1 MNRRRTRRTI
11 AAPHLAK
18 LALYLCTLL
27 FTAPA
32 FAQTSSPRIATITV
46 PGAPLSSFDIGYVD
60 PTTQTYYF
68 SDRSNNAVDII
79 DAKTNTFVG
88 RVGGFAGPSTSLK
101 TAGPNGV
108 VVLAKLK
115 QVWAS
120 NGDSTVKVIDT
131 ASQPPHIADSIATG
145 GSKRANEMDYAA
157 EEGIVLVT
165 NEAEDPPYVSLIST
179 APGHKILGQIKF
191 PDATN
196 GLEAPAWDR
205 VGKRFYLS
213 IPELNH
219 DKAKGAIAEIDPKSM
234 KVLNLIELDKCQP
247 AGLAFGPRQHLLVGC
262 SEDAIEAGFPPKS
275 LIVDVKTRKVV
286 QTIAQVGGSDEVS
299 YNPKDNRYYLAAR
312 GMPGGAVLGVI
323 DAKNNRWIANIP
335 TAKNAHSV
343 AADPGNNRIF
353 VPLTPN
359 PDCPNGCVAVYASE
373 RIKRGKS
380 STAGTSG

>member
-1 MNRRRTRRTI
+1 MNRRMTRRTV
-11 AAPHLAK
+11 ALPHLAT
-18 LALYLCTLL
+18 LAFCLSAVS

-46 PGAPLSSFDIGYVD
+46 PGAPLASFDMSYVD
-60 PTTQTYYF
+60 PATQTYYLA
-68 SDRSNNAVDII
+68 DRSNNAVDMI
-79 DAKTNTFVG
+79 DAKTNAFIG
-88 RVGGFAGPSTSLK
+88 RVGGFSGPTSSVD

-115 QVWAS
+115 QVWAG
-120 NGDSTVKVIDT
+120 NGDGTVKVIDM
-131 ASQPPHIADSIATG
+131 ASQPPRIVDSIATG
-145 GSKRANEMDYAA
+145 GSKRADEMDYAA
-157 EEGIVLVT
+157 EAGIVLVA
-165 NEAEDPPYVSLIST
+165 NDAEEPPFASLIST
-179 APGHKILGQIKF
+179 APGHKILAQIKF

-213 IPELNH
+213 IPELNK
-219 DKAKGAIAEIDPKSM
+219 DKAKGAVAEIDPKTM
-234 KVLNLIELDKCQP
+234 KVVNLIEVDKCQP

-275 LIVDVKTRKVV
+275 LIVDVRSRKVV
-286 QTIAQVGGSDEVS
+286 ATITEVGGSDEVW

-323 DAKNNRWIANIP
+323 DAKTNRWIANLP

-343 AADPGNNRIF
+343 AANPGNHRIF

-359 PDCPNGCVAVYASE
+359 PDCPQGCVAVYASE

-380 STAGTSG
+380 SAAGTSG

>member
-1 MNRRRTRRTI
+1 MNRRITRRTI
-11 AAPHLAK
+11 APPYLAT
-18 LALYLCTLL
+18 LALCLCTIP

-32 FAQTSSPRIATITV
+32 FAQTSSARIAVITV
-46 PGAPLSSFDIGYVD
+46 PGAPLASFDMSYVD
-60 PTTQTYYF
+60 PATQTYYLT
-68 SDRSNNAVDII
+68 DRSNSAVDII
-79 DAKTNTFVG
+79 DAKTNAFVG
-88 RVGGFAGPSTSLK
+88 RVGGFSGPSSSVE

-108 VVLAKLK
+108 VVLGKLR

-120 NGDSTVKVIDT
+120 NGDGTVKVIDM
-131 ASQPPHIADSIATG
+131 ASQPPRIVDSIATG
-145 GSKRANEMDYAA
+145 ASKRADEMEFAAQEGVVLVANDA
-157 EEGIVLVT
+157 EE
-165 NEAEDPPYVSLIST
+165 PPFATLIST

-219 DKAKGAIAEIDPKSM
+219 DKAKGAVAEIDPKSK
-234 KVLNLIELDKCQP
+234 KVINLIEVDKCQP

-262 SEDAIEAGFPPKS
+262 SQDAIEAGFPPKA
-275 LIVDVKTRKVV
+275 LIVDVRIRKVV
-286 QTIAQVGGSDEVS
+286 ATITEVGGADEVW

-323 DAKNNRWIANIP
+323 DAKTNRWIANLP

-343 AADPGNNRIF
+343 AANPGNNRIF

-359 PDCPNGCVAVYASE
+359 PDCPNGCVAIYAGE
-373 RIKRGKS
+373 RIKAGKVS
-380 STAGTSG
+380 SAGTSG